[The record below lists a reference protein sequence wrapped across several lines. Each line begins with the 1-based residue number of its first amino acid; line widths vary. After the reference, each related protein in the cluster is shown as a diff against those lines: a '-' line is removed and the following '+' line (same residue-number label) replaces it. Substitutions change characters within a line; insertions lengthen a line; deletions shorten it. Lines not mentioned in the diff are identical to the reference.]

1 MTRIITVFSIISIY
15 ITGFYAQEYR
25 LSGYIYDSSTGN
37 VLTGASIYIKGI
49 SPGTVSNDNG
59 YYSIILKDGEN
70 TIVVSYLGYEP
81 VEKTMNTAANAVMD
95 FYLKPGVIQT
105 GEVIISTKD
114 PRINIESP
122 ETGIIELSRKEIERL
137 PALMGEAD
145 PLRAL
150 QLNPGVQSA
159 SEGSTGYYVRGGG
172 TDQNLILL
180 DNATVYNPS
189 HVLGFFS
196 VFNTDAIRNIKLIK
210 SGIPANYGSRL
221 SSIIDITG
229 EEGDFKNYSA
239 KGSIG
244 LISSK
249 ILVQGPVFKDNS
261 SFLVSFRRSYID
273 EILKPLIRP
282 FIKGSS
288 SFYNYSQYYFYDVN
302 ARLTCKFNRNN
313 RLFLTYY
320 KGRDDYELERN
331 QLNYKNNLNWGNT
344 VVSLNWNHIFNENWY
359 CHSSIS
365 LSGYQFRFSA
375 EQREIKIGLFSGIE
389 DINYKTDFNR
399 FNINGN
405 VLRFGID
412 YQYHNF
418 IPNNIDAATVDLN
431 LKFGANQN
439 LFSHE
444 SAIYVANETSIT
456 KRLKIN
462 SGLRLT
468 GFLHVGPYEEYI
480 RDYYNEI
487 TDTVIY
493 KPGESI
499 KSYSNLEPRVS
510 LSYSLNDNS
519 SLKASFTT
527 SYQYI
532 HLATASSVTLPTDV
546 WLPSTKRIKPQKG
559 MQISAGYFMNMPG
572 NLFTGSVDIYYKDF
586 KNQIELL
593 YGIVNDYSDNI
604 FEESITFGNGQ
615 SYGIEFLF
623 KKQKGKATGWLGY
636 TLGKTTRQFD
646 EINEGDIYPAKYDRK
661 HDINLVLSY
670 KLNGKWTFAS
680 TFIYATGNAMTLPV
694 GKYIIEGHVINEY
707 GRTNSFRMPAYH
719 RLDLSVTWLAKKT
732 DKFESSWNFSVFNV
746 YNRPNPFYVY
756 FEIKEDISSY
766 YLEINAKQISL
777 FPIMPSLT
785 WSFRF

>member
-1 MTRIITVFSIISIY
+1 MTRKITVFFIINIFVIS
-15 ITGFYAQEYR
+15 FYAQEYR
-25 LSGYIYDSSTGN
+25 LSGYIYDSITSN
-37 VLTGASIYIKGI
+37 VLTGASIYIKGT
-49 SPGTVSNDNG
+49 SPGTVSNNNG
-59 YYSIILKDGEN
+59 YYSILLKDGEN
-70 TIVVSYLGYEP
+70 TIIVSYLGYKS
-81 VEKTMNTAANAVMD
+81 VEKTIKTATNISMD
-95 FYLKPGVIQT
+95 FYLKPGVIST
-105 GEVIISTKD
+105 GEVVVSTKD
-114 PRINIESP
+114 PRTNIESA
-122 ETGIIELSRKEIERL
+122 ETGIIQLSGKEIERL

-159 SEGSTGYYVRGGG
+159 SEGVSGYYVRGGG

-196 VFNTDAIRNIKLIK
+196 VFNTDAIRSVKLIK

-221 SSIIDITG
+221 SSVIEITG
-229 EEGDFKNYSA
+229 KEGDFKNYST

-249 ILVQGPVFKDNS
+249 ISSQGPVFKNNS
-261 SFLVSFRRSYID
+261 SFLVSYRRSYID
-273 EILKPLIRP
+273 EVLKPLIRP
-282 FIKGSS
+282 LVKGSS
-288 SFYNYSQYYFYDVN
+288 SFYNYSRYYFYD
-302 ARLTCKFNRNN
+302 ASAKLTCKINRNN
-313 RLFLTYY
+313 KLSLTYY

-331 QLNYKNNLNWGNT
+331 QLNYKNNLNWGNM
-344 VVSLNWNHIFNENWY
+344 VASLNWNHIFNENWY
-359 CHSSIS
+359 CRNSIS
-365 LSGYQFRFSA
+365 LSKYQFSFSA
-375 EQREIKIGLFSGIE
+375 QQREIKIGLFSGIE
-389 DINYKTDFNR
+389 DINYKIDFNR
-399 FNINGN
+399 ININGN
-405 VLRFGID
+405 VIRFGVD

-418 IPNNIDAATVDLN
+418 IPNNIDAVTSDLN

-439 LFSHE
+439 LYSHE
-444 SAIYVANETSIT
+444 SAVYIANETSLT
-456 KRLKIN
+456 NRLKIN

-480 RDYYNEI
+480 RDYNNEI
-487 TDTVIY
+487 TDTFTY
-493 KPGESI
+493 KSGELI
-499 KSYSNLEPRVS
+499 KPYFNLEPRVS
-510 LSYSLNDNS
+510 LRYLLSDNS
-519 SLKASFTT
+519 SVKASFTT

-532 HLATASSVTLPTDV
+532 HLATASSVTLPTDI

-559 MQISAGYFMNMPG
+559 MQISAGYFINMFE
-572 NLFTGSVDIYYKDF
+572 NLVTGSVDIYYKDF
-586 KNQIELL
+586 RNQIELL

-615 SYGIEFLF
+615 SYGIELLLR
-623 KKQKGKATGWLGY
+623 KQKGKATGWLGY
-636 TLGKTTRQFD
+636 TLGKTTRQFN
-646 EINEGDIYPAKYDRK
+646 EINEGDIYPAKYDRR

-670 KLNGKWTFAS
+670 ELNGKWTFAS

-694 GKYIIEGHVINEY
+694 GKYIIEGQVINEY

-719 RLDLSVTWLAKKT
+719 RLDLSVTYLAKKT

-746 YNRPNPFYVY
+746 YSRSNPFYIY
-756 FEIKEDISSY
+756 FEIREDISNY

-777 FPIMPSLT
+777 FPVMPSLT

>member
-1 MTRIITVFSIISIY
+1 
-15 ITGFYAQEYR
+15 
-25 LSGYIYDSSTGN
+25 
-37 VLTGASIYIKGI
+37 
-49 SPGTVSNDNG
+49 
-59 YYSIILKDGEN
+59 
-70 TIVVSYLGYEP
+70 
-81 VEKTMNTAANAVMD
+81 MD
-95 FYLKPGVIQT
+95 FYPKPGIIST
-105 GEVIISTKD
+105 GEVVVSTKD
-114 PRINIESP
+114 PRTNIEST
-122 ETGIIELSRKEIERL
+122 ETGIIELSGKEIERL

-159 SEGSTGYYVRGGG
+159 SEGGIGYYVRGGG

-196 VFNTDAIRNIKLIK
+196 VFNTDAIRSVKLIK

-221 SSIIDITG
+221 SSVIEITG
-229 EEGDFKNYSA
+229 KEGDFKNYSTR
-239 KGSIG
+239 GSIG

-249 ILVQGPVFKDNS
+249 ISSQGPVFKNNS
-261 SFLVSFRRSYID
+261 SFLISYRRSYID
-273 EILKPLIRP
+273 EVLKPLIRP
-282 FIKGSS
+282 LVKGSS
-288 SFYNYSQYYFYDVN
+288 SFYNYSQYYFYDAS
-302 ARLTCKFNRNN
+302 ARLTCKINRNN
-313 RLFLTYY
+313 KLSLTYY

-344 VVSLNWNHIFNENWY
+344 VASLNWNHIFNENWY
-359 CHSSIS
+359 CRNSIS
-365 LSGYQFRFSA
+365 LSKYQFSFSA
-375 EQREIKIGLFSGIE
+375 QQREIKIGLFSGIE
-389 DINYKTDFNR
+389 DINYKIDFNR
-399 FNINGN
+399 ININGN
-405 VLRFGID
+405 VIRFGAD

-418 IPNNIDAATVDLN
+418 IPNNIDAVTSDLN

-439 LFSHE
+439 LYSHE
-444 SAIYVANETSIT
+444 SAVYIANETSLT
-456 KRLKIN
+456 NRLKIN

-480 RDYYNEI
+480 RDFNNEI
-487 TDTVIY
+487 TDTSTY
-493 KPGESI
+493 KPGELI
-499 KSYSNLEPRVS
+499 KPYSNLEPRIS
-510 LSYSLNDNS
+510 LRYLLNDNS
-519 SLKASFTT
+519 SVKASFTS

-559 MQISAGYFMNMPG
+559 MQISAGYFINMFE
-572 NLFTGSVDIYYKDF
+572 NLITGSVDVYYKDF
-586 KNQIELL
+586 RNQIELL

-615 SYGIEFLF
+615 SYGIELLLR
-623 KKQKGKATGWLGY
+623 KQKGKATGWLGY

-646 EINEGDIYPAKYDRK
+646 EINEGDIYPAKYDRR

-670 KLNGKWTFAS
+670 ELNGKWTFAS

-694 GKYIIEGHVINEY
+694 GKYIIEGQVINEY

-719 RLDLSVTWLAKKT
+719 RLDLSVTYLAKKT

-746 YNRPNPFYVY
+746 YSRSNPFYIY
-756 FEIKEDISSY
+756 FEIREDISNY

-777 FPIMPSLT
+777 FPVMPSLT